1 MFQVTVVILL
11 LILIALVIFS
21 INQIARERIL
31 LTIENRDFRE
41 TTSGLSDALS
51 EVREEILKSQLDYH
65 VLEAEQ
71 MSQLGDAVTALHAE
85 RARIVATHPS
95 SEVSLRKIIALLQNA
110 LPSPEVAE
118 AIAAL
123 NRLIS
128 NQSLG
133 EEPEETAA
141 ERGRATPA
149 A

>member
-11 LILIALVIFS
+11 LIMIALVIFS
-21 INQIARERIL
+21 INQIARDRIL
-31 LTIENRDFRE
+31 LTAENRDFRE

-71 MSQLGDAVTALHAE
+71 MSQLGDAIAALQAE
-85 RARIVATHPS
+85 RARIVGTNPS
-95 SEVSLRKIIALLQNA
+95 SEVRLRKIISLLQNA

-133 EEPEETAA
+133 EGPEETTAG
-141 ERGRATPA
+141 RGRATPA